1 MPAEVS
7 VQEMIWAPK
16 HTSQTSQGS
25 DDRQWLLLLEGG
37 ILFVGLPL
45 LMFWD
50 LIPLPKITVL
60 ILAAVYCGYQL
71 WRDPTFGR
79 GLFRREMNPN
89 VSRSLLI
96 RTPIIIA
103 GIVGLVWLLHPE
115 RFFAFPT
122 ERPFMWMI
130 VMVLYP
136 ILSALPQEFIYRTF
150 FFHRY
155 GNFMSLK
162 YAPII
167 TSALAFGFVHII
179 YDNWWAVGLGFLGGL
194 LFGITY
200 DRTKSLFWVTVEHAI
215 YGCLVFTIGMG
226 EYFYEPFWNS
236 LDRINT
242 CLLL

>member
-1 MPAEVS
+1 MS
-7 VQEMIWAPK
+7 SD
-16 HTSQTSQGS
+16 TSLNSRKDNGG
-25 DDRQWLLLLEGG
+25 RWLLLAEGV

-60 ILAAVYCGYQL
+60 IIAAVYCGYQL
-71 WRDPTFGR
+71 WGDPAFGR
-79 GLFRREMNPN
+79 GLLRRDSN
-89 VSRSLLI
+89 STITQSLLI
-96 RTPIIIA
+96 RTPLVIA
-103 GIVGLVWLLHPE
+103 GVVGLVWLLHPE
-115 RFFAFPT
+115 RFFVFPT
-122 ERPFMWMI
+122 ERPVTWMV

-136 ILSALPQEFIYRTF
+136 VLSALPQEFIFRTF

-155 GNFMSLK
+155 GDFMSLR
-162 YAPII
+162 YAPIV

-200 DRTKSLFWVTVEHAI
+200 ARTKSLFWVTVEHAI

-226 EYFYEPFWNS
+226 DYFYEPF
-236 LDRINT
+236 
-242 CLLL
+242 